1 MTSPVV
7 GRRRALGVLAVVSVA
22 GLAGAWMVDRQDDPD
37 EDRRRAELAAEA
49 WTLAPHEGVGAWVD
63 VYDWTLEFTE
73 GHPPVVL
80 SDIDEMAD
88 AGVETL
94 YVQTAHDRSTA
105 EDVVEP
111 ERLRELIDRAHD
123 RGLHVV
129 AWYLPTLV
137 DPAVDLR
144 RLVATAELP
153 IDGLGID
160 IESLDVPD
168 PIERN
173 RRLLALTEDL
183 RNEVGDDRALA
194 AITPSPTHLQVVN
207 PDFWP
212 AFPWPEL
219 AEAYDVILPMSY
231 WTLRDGE
238 LGDPERHVSDDID
251 RIRTSTRDPDV
262 PIHVIGGIADAIA
275 TADVDGMVRAAIS
288 RDVLGGSL
296 YDWATSADA
305 QWAAMA
311 PLRSGGLVP
320 RQVAMPLPTTS
331 SPS

>member
-1 MTSPVV
+1 VTAPVLT
-7 GRRRALGVLAVVSVA
+7 RRRALGILAVLSVA
-22 GLAGAWMVDRQDDPD
+22 GLAGAWVVDRREDPS
-37 EDRRRAELAAEA
+37 EQRREELAAEA

-63 VYDWTLEFTE
+63 VYDWTDEFT
-73 GHPPVVL
+73 GGAPPVGL
-80 SDIDEMAD
+80 SDVDEMAD
-88 AGVETL
+88 AGVDTL
-94 YVQTAHDRSTA
+94 YVQTAHDRSA
-105 EDVVEP
+105 AADVVEP

-137 DPAVDLR
+137 DPEVDLR
-144 RLVATAELP
+144 RLVASSELP
-153 IDGLGID
+153 VDGLGVD

-168 PIERN
+168 ALERN
-173 RRLLALTEDL
+173 RRLRALTAGL
-183 RNEVGDDRALA
+183 RDAVGDDRVLA

-219 AEAYDVILPMSY
+219 AEDYDVLLPMSY
-231 WTLRDGE
+231 WTLRDGQ

-251 RIRTSTRDPDV
+251 RIRTSTGDPAV

-275 TADVDGMVRAAIS
+275 TADVEGMVRAASS

-296 YDWATSADA
+296 YDWATSAEG

-311 PLRSGGLVP
+311 PLRASG
-320 RQVAMPLPTTS
+320 
-331 SPS
+331 